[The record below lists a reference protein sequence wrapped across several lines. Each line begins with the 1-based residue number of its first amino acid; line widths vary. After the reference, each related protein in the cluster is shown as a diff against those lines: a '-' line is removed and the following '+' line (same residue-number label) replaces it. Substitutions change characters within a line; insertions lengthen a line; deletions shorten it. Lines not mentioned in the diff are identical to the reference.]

1 MQVITIQALKG
12 TTGTSGSEEIMP
24 AGATGLEG
32 QSYLRSF
39 QATLVGGGTATV
51 VVQGSLDGTGW
62 VDLATITLAAA
73 TPSDGFAAEVP
84 WKWVRSNI
92 TAIATGSVVVSMGR

>member
-1 MQVITIQALKG
+1 MQVITIQSLKG
-12 TTGTSGSEEIMP
+12 TTGASSAVEVVP
-24 AGATGLEG
+24 AGGEG
-32 QSYLRSF
+32 ISKQSYLRSF
-39 QATLVGGGTATV
+39 QATLVGGGSATV
-51 VVQGSLDGTGW
+51 KVQGSLDGAGW